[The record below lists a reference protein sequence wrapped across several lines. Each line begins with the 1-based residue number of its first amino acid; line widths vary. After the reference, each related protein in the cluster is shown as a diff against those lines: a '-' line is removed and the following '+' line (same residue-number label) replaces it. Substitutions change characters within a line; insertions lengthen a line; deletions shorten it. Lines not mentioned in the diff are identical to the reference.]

1 MASKSKPMGNRRGD
15 RASDLWINP
24 RSNLRG
30 PDGNRA
36 WNREGNISPQS
47 GTRFLELA
55 DIALGIKKPAQ
66 KKKAFAAG
74 AKIHGASQKTE
85 PYAG

>member
-1 MASKSKPMGNRRGD
+1 MASKSKPTGNRRGG

-36 WNREGNISPQS
+36 WNREGNISPES

-55 DIALGIKKPAQ
+55 DIVLGTKKPPQ
-66 KKKAFAAG
+66 KKKAFPAG
-74 AKIHGASQKTE
+74 AKVHGNGQKTE
-85 PYAG
+85 RYAG